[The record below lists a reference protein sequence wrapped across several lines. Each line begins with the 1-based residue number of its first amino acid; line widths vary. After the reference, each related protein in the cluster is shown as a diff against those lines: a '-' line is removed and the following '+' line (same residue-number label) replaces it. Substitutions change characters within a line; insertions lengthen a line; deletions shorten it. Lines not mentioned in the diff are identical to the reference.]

1 MLSRPTGYFFPLSGC
16 VLREPSGHNLM
27 HPTTWCPPNKWWVST
42 CQIYGKM
49 WLPVGEKAALSI
61 LLSLNST
68 SLPPPANPGYRDGL
82 YPHRLM
88 ADKIPLTETAVYSYP
103 AAKRFNIYCCS
114 PGKSDLYQ
122 EKGLNYPLAAVPE
135 YLMMRSQEKCVV
147 HIVVTGWIII
157 YGQGVIF
164 GLFLFVVW
172 MFLSYLCLNWMICIL

>member
-88 ADKIPLTETAVYSYP
+88 ADKIPLTETAYILILRRSGLIFIAV
-103 AAKRFNIYCCS
+103 RQGRVIYIR
-114 PGKSDLYQ
+114 K
-122 EKGLNYPLAAVPE
+122 KV
-135 YLMMRSQEKCVV
+135 
-147 HIVVTGWIII
+147 WIILWQRFLNI
-157 YGQGVIF
+157 WWCVHKKNASSILLLPAELLYMARALFLVF
-164 GLFLFVVW
+164 FLFVVW
-172 MFLSYLCLNWMICIL
+172 MFLSYLSLNWMICIL